1 MSFAF
6 QRRRGTTAA
15 HTSFTG
21 LLGELTVDTTKDTVV
36 VHDGSTA
43 GGFPLAKQRL
53 APATT
58 SGTTYTLALTDA
70 GGIVTTSSTAA
81 VTVTVPASVF
91 NAGDTITVIQDAAG
105 QVTFAA
111 ATSVTIVSTGAAT
124 AAPKIRAAY
133 AAATVYYKTGGASP
147 TVTIV
152 GDLA

>member
-21 LLGELTVDTTKDTVV
+21 LLGELTVDTDKDTVV

-43 GGFPLAKQRL
+43 GGFPLAKQRNPYN
-53 APATT
+53 AQ

-70 GGIVTTSSTAA
+70 DGVVTASNASAI
-81 VTVTVPASVF
+81 TVTIPNNVF
-91 NAGDTITVIQDAAG
+91 AQGDRITVVQQGAG

-124 AAPKIRAAY
+124 AAPKLRIRY
-133 AAATVYYKTGGASP
+133 SAATIICDSASSF
-147 TVTIV
+147 TVV
-152 GDLA
+152 GDIA